1 MTESEPGSEKD
12 DSLTGEP
19 PSAYVRGRRISLKAY
34 ATSSAPKQCT
44 EASAAELDDFGL
56 PVRSVSRSSR
66 HNSGSEGTAQEDGEA
81 EAEAGIRKH
90 SIFRRWSKSSQGN
103 ARSRSMVTAPEEN
116 EPIGDKTQDEEGDR
130 GRFAS
135 FRRRSRSAQ
144 THERSQSLGE
154 SRRETPLPPTA
165 HGLDPPSNGV
175 KRSPEQSRTRGRS
188 RSNTLN
194 QIPEHVA
201 PIAVVGISEWSHQA
215 LAPREVEVQEKKEDE
230 WQDMPALGKY
240 DLYDDEGNLVARGT
254 ADSDDE
260 EDAYDGLGGAGK
272 GYTRVQI
279 DDDARSATSMDE
291 NTSYL
296 FKEKGTNVVDEDEE
310 QRNPIA
316 QMQATKDMLTEGQRI
331 AYVGVTRLA
340 MVQMVNALES
350 MQTTKV
356 HKKALSHAIES
367 MKMWSQKMMVRL
379 FAHME
384 IDSSGMSGMKS
395 DGCTC

>member
-1 MTESEPGSEKD
+1 MTETDAGPEKD
-12 DSLTGEP
+12 DSPTGEP
-19 PSAYVRGRRISLKAY
+19 PSVYVRGRRISLKAY
-34 ATSSAPKQCT
+34 AAPRAPNQV
-44 EASAAELDDFGL
+44 AEVSKPELEDFGL
-56 PVRSVSRSSR
+56 PVRSVSKNSR
-66 HNSGSEGTAQEDGEA
+66 HNSVSEASAQEDGEA
-81 EAEAGIRKH
+81 EFEAANGKP
-90 SIFRRWSKSSQGN
+90 SIFRRRSRSVHGH
-103 ARSRSMVTAPEEN
+103 ARSRGLVTVPSEN
-116 EPIGDKTQDEEGDR
+116 ESVGDKKQDEEGDR

-144 THERSQSLGE
+144 TYDRSQSLGGP
-154 SRRETPLPPTA
+154 RRETSLPPIA
-165 HGLDPPSNGV
+165 KGVDLRPNGV
-175 KRSPEQSRTRGRS
+175 NRSPEQSRTRGRS

-194 QIPEHVA
+194 RIPEHVSSV
-201 PIAVVGISEWSHQA
+201 AVVGISEWSHQA

-254 ADSDDE
+254 ADSDNE

-310 QRNPIA
+310 QRNPLA

-350 MQTTKV
+350 MQTKV
-356 HKKALSHAIES
+356 HKRGLGHAIES

-384 IDSSGMSGMKS
+384 IDSSGMSRMKP